1 MGKENQFRT
10 VLSVSVS
17 EQIRQ
22 NGPEDSSHMNKT
34 VMADQKL
41 TPTSNWVSR
50 KDAILGV
57 FFFLWL
63 PKLEVCVERGQA
75 RRGKIRVLACFAL
88 QKSEKNL
95 TTFLQAEYLR
105 PNYAAGVDKGG
116 ERRGEEGEM
125 WQFLSIL
132 AFLLLVFPYLRMS
145 CRLKNTE

>member
-34 VMADQKL
+34 VMVDQKL

-57 FFFLWL
+57 FFFFGYRSSKCAWSADKPDGGRSEFSL
-63 PKLEVCVERGQA
+63 
-75 RRGKIRVLACFAL
+75 VLRFKKA
-88 QKSEKNL
+88 KK
-95 TTFLQAEYLR
+95 T
-105 PNYAAGVDKGG
+105 
-116 ERRGEEGEM
+116 
-125 WQFLSIL
+125 
-132 AFLLLVFPYLRMS
+132 
-145 CRLKNTE
+145 